1 MNDFTSGRRVV
12 QNLSQERSRW
22 ENKPF
27 LPPTAGQ
34 RQGTS
39 GHLGKRGPVTTC
51 SAQHQTRARRPAL
64 LGGDGKRTE
73 VLSILQSPS
82 MTNHTTPTRENPGIS
97 PEMKLPQTKPCP
109 GPTRHRSAKQL
120 SRASSSSWWQKK
132 SWCLLSF
139 FHCP

>member
-1 MNDFTSGRRVV
+1 MNDFTSGRKVV

-34 RQGTS
+34 CQGTS

-64 LGGDGKRTE
+64 LGGDRKRTE
-73 VLSILQSPS
+73 VLSNLHDEPHHSHS
-82 MTNHTTPTRENPGIS
+82 AGANPGIS

-109 GPTRHRSAKQL
+109 GPARHRSAKQL